1 MAEQAS
7 FDRRED
13 RESPS
18 ASIMAQ
24 LRWLSFGG
32 YAGLENT
39 DDARGR
45 TARIESIR
53 PPWVFSGGN
62 TLLSLFLALKRI
74 LIPIFVALAFP
85 PTSTEADDGGYLGTV
100 LEIGAANYVVQMD
113 DGSLLDVEWDSGY
126 DDWSRGDRVILTTES
141 GGGYMYSDSGQTEV
155 DVFPYNP
162 ADFGD

>member
-1 MAEQAS
+1 LQNSKNSVDSTALG
-7 FDRRED
+7 F
-13 RESPS
+13 
-18 ASIMAQ
+18 
-24 LRWLSFGG
+24 FGG
-32 YAGLENT
+32 
-39 DDARGR
+39 
-45 TARIESIR
+45 S
-53 PPWVFSGGN
+53 

-74 LIPIFVALAFP
+74 LIPIFFALAFP

-162 ADFGD
+162 ADIGG